1 VAKKKGQSVGQT
13 IGGIL
18 VGFDAQV
25 FRTTPPV
32 NELVAKGTPLRAVA
46 AGGGGTI
53 SVGMPEDEAAATDP
67 DAPDPDA
74 SGADAPD
81 RLRLAAPDVEIVVD
95 LVHGGRLAS
104 AVIEGREIL
113 VTGDPDPLRWGAYPM
128 APYAGRIRHGRFD
141 FRGRTYTLPLGLPP
155 HAIHGTVMHRQ
166 WRRVDDT
173 TIETELGP
181 DWPFAGRVVQRF
193 ELAAGRLD
201 VRLELHAE
209 EPMPASMGWHPWFQ
223 RRPPPAVGRGP
234 ASAAPSRGG
243 SSVSPVELDFDA
255 AAMYVKADDGV
266 ATREVVTP
274 PAGPWD
280 ECFTDLRHPPVLRW
294 PGFLELKIESDAR
307 DWVVYTEPEN
317 AICVEPQTA
326 PPGALDRDAAL
337 VEPGAPFVTS
347 MTWTWRS
354 LGE

>member
-46 AGGGGTI
+46 ADGGGTL
-53 SVGMPEDEAAATDP
+53 SVGMPEDEAPSVGSDAATD
-67 DAPDPDA
+67 
-74 SGADAPD
+74 
-81 RLRLAAPDVEIVVD
+81 LRLAAPGVEIVVD

-104 AVIEGREIL
+104 VVIDGREIL

-128 APYAGRIRHGRFD
+128 APYAGRIRHGRFE
-141 FRGRTYTLPLGLPP
+141 FRGRAYTLPLGLPP
-155 HAIHGTVMHRQ
+155 HAIHGTVMHRR
-166 WRRVDDT
+166 WRRLDEA
-173 TIETELGP
+173 TIETDLGP
-181 DWPFAGRVVQRF
+181 DWPFAGRIIQRF
-193 ELAAGRLD
+193 GLAAGRLD

-209 EPMPASMGWHPWFQ
+209 EPMPASMGWHPWFL
-223 RRPPPAVGRGP
+223 RRPLPDAGAGRGSGSGP
-234 ASAAPSRGG
+234 ESGGGG
-243 SSVSPVELDFDA
+243 SPAPVELDFDA

-266 ATREVVTP
+266 ATRDTVSP

-294 PGFLELKIESDAR
+294 PGFLELTLESDAR
-307 DWVVYTEPEN
+307 DWVVYTEPAN

-337 VEPGAPFVTS
+337 VEPGTPFVTT

-354 LGE
+354 LAG